1 MSKEIRFEIILD
13 GKSVPFC
20 NSIVLHQSFNAHHT
34 FEVVLD
40 QDTLGK
46 LASHDLYDYQDY
58 VGRDLYIG
66 FGEND
71 PHDNEFNGIVTEVG
85 LQQEEGAWGK
95 LVLKG
100 KSRTCL
106 LDAGDNYRSYEKMG
120 LIDIVHQCVEN
131 TTSSQINLQI
141 KPFHKEEIDYM
152 CQYGENSF
160 DFINRLSAEYGEWFF
175 YDGTDLCFGRP
186 SKQQNIELVYGSNI
200 SAMNYAMQ
208 ILPSNTDVYSYKS
221 ADDNVLMASLP
232 SVDTTSSLTKTAL
245 KRSSEIYRKPVKQP
259 AVIRIN
265 DQSQMDAHVKVQKG
279 KHAATTMLLKATG
292 DSPKVLLGNNVT
304 IKLSK
309 AAPKKGYDDHGE
321 YLVTKVS
328 HFLTGTGSYK
338 NTMEAIPSANEII
351 PFSAAKP
358 VAQTQMAVVSDN
370 NDPKGMGRVRV
381 QMLWQQDTNQKTD
394 WIRVMTPDAGGS
406 SDVSKNRGQVFVP
419 EEGDQVLI
427 AFRYNDP
434 SRPFVLGSLF
444 HGSTGAGGKDKNSI
458 KSIQTRSGHTL
469 EFNDTKDGE
478 SITIKDKNGNMIFLD
493 TAGKNITISAPETM
507 TFNAKNMIMKVEE
520 NITINAG
527 KDMKTDVDGDVQ
539 TTVGKNHTLKITEKH
554 QITSKET
561 SENVDEDK
569 TIEIKGDLKMT
580 TSEMTMTASKGDVL
594 IKSSGTATIAGK
606 KDAKV
611 SKG

>member
-1 MSKEIRFEIILD
+1 
-13 GKSVPFC
+13 
-20 NSIVLHQSFNAHHT
+20 
-34 FEVVLD
+34 LD
-40 QDTLGK
+40 QDVLGK

-66 FGEND
+66 FGESD

-85 LQQEEGAWGK
+85 LQQGDGAWGK

-106 LDAGDNYRSYEKMG
+106 LDAGANYMSFEKMG
-120 LIDIVHQCVEN
+120 LIDIVHHCIDF
-131 TTSSQINLQI
+131 TTSSQIDLQI
-141 KPFHKEEIDYM
+141 KPFHKEEITYM
-152 CQYGENSF
+152 CQYGESSF
-160 DFINRLSAEYGEWFF
+160 DFINRLSSEYGEWFF

-186 SKQQNIELVYGSNI
+186 SKQKNIELVYGSNL
-200 SAMNYAMQ
+200 SSMNYAMQ
-208 ILPSNTDVYSYKS
+208 ILPSNVDVYSYKS
-221 ADDNVLMASLP
+221 AEDNIIMASLP

-245 KRSSEIYRKPVKQP
+245 KRSDELYRKPVKQP
-259 AVIRIN
+259 AAIRIN

-279 KHAATTMLLKATG
+279 KHASTTMLLKATG

-338 NTMEAIPSANEII
+338 NSMEAIPSANEII

-358 VAQTQMAVVSDN
+358 VAQTQMAVVTDN

-394 WIRVMTPDAGGS
+394 WIRVMTLDAGGTGE
-406 SDVSKNRGQVFVP
+406 VSKNRGHVFVP

-427 AFRYNDP
+427 GFRYNDP

-444 HGSTGAGGKDKNSI
+444 HGGTAAGGKDKNNI
-458 KSIQTRSGHTL
+458 KSIQTRSGHMI
-469 EFNDTKDGE
+469 EFNDTLGSE
-478 SITIKDKNGNMIFLD
+478 SITITDKNKNVIILD
-493 TAGKNITISAPETM
+493 TNTSSITISAPENISIT
-507 TFNAKNMIMKVEE
+507 AKNIDLTAKENISMTAGTDISYSAKE
-520 NITINAG
+520 NITSSAGENLTEHAG
-527 KDMKTDVDGDVQ
+527 KDATLAAKNIITQAQENITRDAKSISDTGQEISANSTHKDMK
-539 TTVGKNHTLKITEKH
+539 L
-554 QITSKET
+554 
-561 SENVDEDK
+561 
-569 TIEIKGDLKMT
+569 
-580 TSEMTMTASKGDVL
+580 AS
-594 IKSSGTATIAGK
+594 GK
-606 KDAKV
+606 KVNMQSGEKV
-611 SKG
+611 KLF

>member
-85 LQQEEGAWGK
+85 LQQDEGAWGK

-106 LDAGDNYRSYEKMG
+106 LDAGDNYHSYEKMG

-131 TTSSQINLQI
+131 TTSSQINLKI

-152 CQYGENSF
+152 CQYSENSF
-160 DFINRLSAEYGEWFF
+160 DFINRLASEYGEWFF
-175 YDGTDLCFGRP
+175 YDGSNLCFGRP
-186 SKQQNIELVYGSNI
+186 SQQQNIELVYGSNI
-200 SAMNYAMQ
+200 SSMNYAMQ

-221 ADDNVLMASLP
+221 VDDNTIMASLP

-245 KRSSEIYRKPVKQP
+245 KRSSELYRKPVKQP
-259 AVIRIN
+259 APIRIN

-338 NTMEAIPSANEII
+338 NIIEAIPSANEII
-351 PFSAAKP
+351 PFSTPKP
-358 VAQTQMAVVSDN
+358 LAQTQMALVLDN

-394 WIRVMTPDAGGS
+394 WIRVMTPDAGGTGE
-406 SDVSKNRGQVFVP
+406 VSKNRGHVFIP

-427 AFRYNDP
+427 GFRYSDP

-444 HGSTGAGGKDKNSI
+444 HGSTAAGGKDKNSI
-458 KSIQTRSGHTL
+458 KSIQTRSGHMI
-469 EFNDTKDGE
+469 EFNDTSGSE
-478 SITIKDKNGNMIFLD
+478 SITITDKNKNIIILD
-493 TAGKNITISAPETM
+493 TNASSITISAPENISITAKNIDL
-507 TFNAKNMIMKVEE
+507 TAKQNISLSAGTDISFSAKENITSIAGENITEQASKDATLSANNIIVNGQEKISRNAKNISDTAEE
-520 NITINAG
+520 IVANSSK
-527 KDMKTDVDGDVQ
+527 KDMM
-539 TTVGKNHTLKITEKH
+539 L
-554 QITSKET
+554 
-561 SENVDEDK
+561 
-569 TIEIKGDLKMT
+569 
-580 TSEMTMTASKGDVL
+580 
-594 IKSSGTATIAGK
+594 SSGK
-606 KDAKV
+606 KVNMQSGEKV
-611 SKG
+611 KLF

>member
-1 MSKEIRFEIILD
+1 MSKEIHFEIILD

-20 NSIVLHQSFNAHHT
+20 NSIVLHQAFNAHHT

-40 QDTLGK
+40 QDVLGK

-66 FGEND
+66 FGESD

-85 LQQEEGAWGK
+85 LQQGDGAWGK

-106 LDAGDNYRSYEKMG
+106 LDAGANYMSFEKMG
-120 LIDIVHQCVEN
+120 LIDIVHHCIDF
-131 TTSSQINLQI
+131 TTSSQIDLQI
-141 KPFHKEEIDYM
+141 KPFHKEEITYM
-152 CQYGENSF
+152 CQYGESSF
-160 DFINRLSAEYGEWFF
+160 DFINRLSSEYGEWFF

-186 SKQQNIELVYGSNI
+186 SKQKNIELVYGSNL
-200 SAMNYAMQ
+200 SSMNYAMQ
-208 ILPSNTDVYSYKS
+208 ILPSNVDVYSYKS
-221 ADDNVLMASLP
+221 AEDNIIMASLP

-245 KRSSEIYRKPVKQP
+245 KRSDELYRKPVKQP
-259 AVIRIN
+259 AAIRIN
-265 DQSQMDAHVKVQKG
+265 DQSQMDVHVKVQKG
-279 KHAATTMLLKATG
+279 KHASTTMLLKATG

-338 NTMEAIPSANEII
+338 NSMEAIPSANEII

-358 VAQTQMAVVSDN
+358 VAQTQMAVVTDN

-394 WIRVMTPDAGGS
+394 WIRVMTLDAGGTGE
-406 SDVSKNRGQVFVP
+406 VSKNRGHVFVP

-427 AFRYNDP
+427 GFRYNDP

-444 HGSTGAGGKDKNSI
+444 HGGTAAGGKDKNNI
-458 KSIQTRSGHTL
+458 KSIQTRSGHMI
-469 EFNDTKDGE
+469 EFNDTAGSE
-478 SITIKDKNGNMIFLD
+478 SITITDKNKNVIILD
-493 TAGKNITISAPETM
+493 TNTSSITISAPENISIT
-507 TFNAKNMIMKVEE
+507 AKNIDLTAKENISMTAGTDISYSAKE
-520 NITINAG
+520 NITSSAGENLTEHAG
-527 KDMKTDVDGDVQ
+527 KDATLAAKNIITQAQENITRDAKSISDTGQEISANSTHKDMK
-539 TTVGKNHTLKITEKH
+539 L
-554 QITSKET
+554 
-561 SENVDEDK
+561 
-569 TIEIKGDLKMT
+569 
-580 TSEMTMTASKGDVL
+580 AS
-594 IKSSGTATIAGK
+594 GK
-606 KDAKV
+606 KVNMQSGEKV
-611 SKG
+611 KLF

>member
-1 MSKEIRFEIILD
+1 MSKEICFEIILD

-106 LDAGDNYRSYEKMG
+106 LDAGANYMSFEKMG
-120 LIDIVHQCVEN
+120 LIDIVHQCIEF
-131 TTSSQINLQI
+131 TTSSQLNLQI
-141 KPFHKEEIDYM
+141 KPFHKEEIAYM
-152 CQYGENSF
+152 CQYGEGSF

-186 SKQQNIELVYGSNI
+186 SKQENIELVYGSNL

-208 ILPSNTDVYSYKS
+208 LLPSNANVYSYKS
-221 ADDNVLMASLP
+221 SDDQVLMASLP

-245 KRSSEIYRKPVKQP
+245 KRSAELYRKPVKQP
-259 AVIRIN
+259 AAIRIS

-279 KHAATTMLLKATG
+279 KDAATTMLLKATG
-292 DSPKVLLGNNVT
+292 DCPKVLLGNNVT

-309 AAPKKGYDDHGE
+309 AAPKQGFDDHGE

-351 PFSAAKP
+351 PFTTTKP
-358 VAQTQMAVVSDN
+358 IAQTQMAVVLNN
-370 NDPKGMGRVRV
+370 NDPKGMGRVQV
-381 QMLWQQDTNQKTD
+381 QMLWQQYTHQKTD
-394 WIRVMTPDAGGS
+394 WIRVMTPDAGGGKGK
-406 SDVSKNRGQVFVP
+406 DVSKNRGQVFVP
-419 EEGDQVLI
+419 EVGDQVLI
-427 AFRYNDP
+427 GFRYNDP

-444 HGSTGAGGKDKNSI
+444 HGSIAEGGGKKNEI
-458 KSIQTRSGHTL
+458 KSMTTKAGSTL
-469 EFNDTKDGE
+469 IFNDTDHTVRLQTSKGNTVHVNE
-478 SITIKDKNGNMIFLD
+478 KNGSITISSGSSISINSKNISINGSESINILSPKITIGSLGGEHPTDTVDVMGKAVTIEGED
-493 TAGKNITISAPETM
+493 TADMKAKEIKISGEKKLSSSAEVMKLDAKDTITILADS
-507 TFNAKNMIMKVEE
+507 KVK
-520 NITINAG
+520 ARS
-527 KDMKTDVDGDVQ
+527 GD
-539 TTVGKNHTLKITEKH
+539 
-554 QITSKET
+554 
-561 SENVDEDK
+561 SEF
-569 TIEIKGDLKMT
+569 I
-580 TSEMTMTASKGDVL
+580 
-594 IKSSGTATIAGK
+594 
-606 KDAKV
+606 
-611 SKG
+611 

>member
-34 FEVVLD
+34 FEVILD
-40 QDTLGK
+40 QDVLGK

-66 FGEND
+66 FGEKD

-85 LQQEEGAWGK
+85 LQQGDGAWGK

-106 LDAGDNYRSYEKMG
+106 LDAGANYMSFEKMG
-120 LIDIVHQCVEN
+120 LIDIVHQCIEF
-131 TTSSQINLQI
+131 TTSSQLNLQI

-175 YDGTDLCFGRP
+175 FDGTDLCFGRP

-200 SAMNYAMQ
+200 SSMNYAMQ
-208 ILPSNTDVYSYKS
+208 LLPSNADVYSYKS
-221 ADDNVLMASLP
+221 ADDNIIMASLP

-245 KRSSEIYRKPVKQP
+245 KRSSELYRKPVKQP

-309 AAPKKGYDDHGE
+309 AANKKGYDDHGE

-338 NTMEAIPSANEII
+338 NTIEAIPSANETI
-351 PFSAAKP
+351 PFSAIKP
-358 VAQTQMAVVSDN
+358 IAQTQMAIVTEN
-370 NDPKGMGRVRV
+370 NDPKGMGRVCV
-381 QMLWQQDTNQKTD
+381 QMLWQQGTHQKTD
-394 WIRVMTPDAGGS
+394 WIRVMTPDAGGGKG

-419 EEGDQVLI
+419 EVGDQVMI
-427 AFRYNDP
+427 GFRYNDP

-444 HGSTGAGGKDKNSI
+444 HGSIAAGGKDKNSI

-469 EFNDTKDGE
+469 EFNDTSGGE
-478 SITIKDKNGNMIFLD
+478 SITIKDKNGNTIFLD
-493 TAGKNITISAPETM
+493 TKGKNLTITAPETM
-507 TFNAKNMIMKVEE
+507 TFNAKNMIM
-520 NITINAG
+520 NIDDNMTIEIG
-527 KDMKTDVDGDVQ
+527 KDMKTTIGA
-539 TTVGKNHTLKITEKH
+539 NHTMNI
-554 QITSKET
+554 
-561 SENVDEDK
+561 SENH
-569 TIEIKGDLKMT
+569 EINSNQYPFFDFLFG
-580 TSEMTMTASKGDVL
+580 
-594 IKSSGTATIAGK
+594 
-606 KDAKV
+606 
-611 SKG
+611 